1 MGKLSTTSQDLF
13 HFIESFGKLHNI
25 KDYVSVWMSEDL
37 IQKLETF
44 TCGPFQLFFFEDLF
58 GASENSWIFKH
69 KKFLKNTIAI
79 LLNEIFTMDTEQNR
93 KKINDFLSD

>member
-25 KDYVSVWMSEDL
+25 KN
-37 IQKLETF
+37 F

-69 KKFLKNTIAI
+69 KKF
-79 LLNEIFTMDTEQNR
+79 
-93 KKINDFLSD
+93 